1 MHYRTLGRTGLKV
14 SLLSLGSGGARLMG
28 QEQGLTQQ
36 DQDKLVRRSLDLGIN
51 LFDTSP
57 VYGQS
62 EEILGHA
69 LRDVPRDQYILTSK
83 CLLRKDDRPVTDVQ
97 SIYQDVATSLR
108 RLRTDCIDI
117 MLFHGM
123 MPDQAY
129 REVVAQLYPA
139 LEQLREDGKI
149 RFIGFSEP
157 YAIDAGHEAA
167 LMGLRND
174 PAMWDVIMLKYGI
187 LNQVAAAE
195 ALSLALKHE
204 VGIMNMAAVRVKLPD
219 PVLLEELIASWKGR
233 DEIPEDSLP
242 VQNPLGW
249 LVKGDVD
256 SVISAGYKF
265 AADHPAIA
273 TVLTGTATISHLE
286 QNARAL
292 DHPALPESDKNRLI
306 ELFSHIVEYA

>member
-1 MHYRTLGRTGLKV
+1 MHYRILGRTGLKV

-28 QEQGLTQQ
+28 QEQGLTQN
-36 DQDKLVRRSLDLGIN
+36 DQDKLVRRSLELGVN

-57 VYGQS
+57 VYGHS

-69 LRDVPRDQYILTSK
+69 LKDVPRDQYILTSK
-83 CLLRKDDRPVTDVQ
+83 CHLRKDDEPVTDVQ
-97 SIYQDVATSLR
+97 SIYDDVETSLR

-123 MPDQAY
+123 MPDEAY
-129 REVVAQLYPA
+129 GEVVERLYPA
-139 LEQLREDGKI
+139 LEQLRMDGKI
-149 RFIGFSEP
+149 RYIGFSEP

-174 PAMWDVIMLKYGI
+174 PNLWDVIMLKYGI
-187 LNQVAAAE
+187 LNQVAATE
-195 ALSLALKHE
+195 ALSLSLKHD

-219 PVLLEELIASWKGR
+219 PALLEELIASWKARG
-233 DEIPEDSLP
+233 EIPEDSLP

-249 LVKGDVD
+249 LVNGDVD